1 MATHNLERKQV
12 IERSDAL
19 TSFPRT
25 VSEILA
31 TIDDPDGNMM
41 VLVGCI
47 NHDPIIAAR
56 VLSVAN
62 RASARARRD
71 ADVTDIYTATSLIGM
86 TRVREITLISSLKQ
100 FVGNMI
106 SDERGVRLWQHS
118 VGVGVC
124 CEEIAAHI
132 EAHISVDSS
141 LIAGLLHDVGQFWFQ
156 AIEPEAFR
164 ACRLEASARNV
175 GIEQVEREHFG
186 VDHSTVGRWLAEHW
200 ELPVDIC
207 AAIGGH
213 HCPDSMLD
221 DYLVPLVHVAEV
233 LSNALELSGSGD
245 ANHVSYVSAPA
256 CAKLGLVWNDD
267 SQSLFGRIEARAQHA
282 NSFFSN

>member
-1 MATHNLERKQV
+1 MMATNSLERKQI
-12 IERSDAL
+12 IERSDAMV
-19 TSFPRT
+19 SFPRT

-31 TIDDPDGNMM
+31 TIDDPDGNMK

-62 RASARARRD
+62 RAAARARRD

-86 TRVREITLISSLKQ
+86 KRVREITLISNLKN
-100 FVGNMI
+100 FVGKMVA
-106 SDERGVRLWQHS
+106 DERGVRLWQHS

-124 CEEIAAHI
+124 CEEIAAHV

-156 AIEPEAFR
+156 AVEPKAFH
-164 ACRLEASARNV
+164 ACRLEAVTRNV
-175 GIEQVEREHFG
+175 GIEQIEREYFG
-186 VDHSTVGRWLAEHW
+186 VDHSTVGMWLAEHW
-200 ELPVDIC
+200 ELPADIC

-213 HCPDSMLD
+213 HAPDAVSGGL
-221 DYLVPLVHVAEV
+221 LVPLVHVAEV
-233 LSNALELSGSGD
+233 LSNALELAGGD
-245 ANHVSYVSAPA
+245 GNRVSYVSSAA
-256 CAKLGLVWNDD
+256 CQTLGLVWNED
-267 SQSLFGRIEARAQHA
+267 SQSLFGRIESRAQHA
-282 NSFFSN
+282 NAFFS